1 MPVSAGDKLGPYE
14 ILDPLGAGGMGE
26 VYRAHDPRMGRDVAI
41 KIAPER
47 FSERFEREVH
57 AVAALNHPNVCTI
70 YDVGP
75 NYLVMELVDGPTLAD
90 RIRQGPI
97 PLEEALEIARQI
109 ADALEAAH
117 EKGIVH
123 RDLKPQNIKLKPDST
138 VKVLDFGLAK
148 LGATPEPGGAVRMPD
163 SPTLTMNATQ
173 VGAILGTAA
182 YMSPEQARGKAVDRR
197 TDIWAFGVVLYEM
210 VTGKELFAGDS
221 PTDVLA
227 AVVVREPDWKS
238 VPARVQP
245 LLRRCL
251 EKDPKR
257 RLRDIGDAMLLLDA
271 APPAEVVAPR
281 KWLWLFTAA
290 AAALFLL
297 AFGALALV
305 HLREASPAVDTVRF
319 QIPLPADVSF
329 TQNSSFALS
338 PDGRMLGF
346 SGFGSDG
353 VTRIWIRSMDSLATH
368 PLPGIEIGPRAPF
381 FWSADSRHLAFQADG
396 KLKKIDI
403 SGGPAQTVCDAPG
416 NIYGGSWNRDDVILF
431 GSAGGV
437 MRVPAGG
444 GTPAAMTAPSPKGTL
459 HGFPRFLPDGRK
471 FLYLAF
477 RGHGEPA
484 IYSGSLDAKPEG
496 QNTTPLLKTE
506 YGVAYVPASGYLLFV
521 RGETLLA
528 QHFDPGRLTLS
539 GESFP
544 LVEQIGLAPNLGFA
558 YFSASENGSLVYMG
572 APNRNRQLTW
582 LDRQGHSADTP
593 AEPAPITEVKI
604 SPDGTKAATM
614 QQGQNQTA
622 IWITDL
628 VHGPSSRF
636 TFDSPVDAT
645 PVWSPD
651 GSRLAWLSNRG
662 GALGIYQ
669 KAANGSGNDQL
680 LYRFQGEAAPQALT
694 DWSHDGKFLIYALR
708 SGGETREDIWALPL
722 APDAAGNRKP
732 FPLVDTPANENG
744 AYLSPDGRWIA
755 YISNESGRQEIY
767 VRGLNLVAGTSGL
780 SPVSGKWMVSNGTLG
795 MARWRADGKELLF
808 LSGDGAVMS
817 VSVGAGPAFQ
827 ASAPVQLFKLPL
839 EFVSLSVNP
848 GLLADVTRDHKRFLV
863 SMPPRQG
870 GQAGFTAVL
879 NWQTAL
885 RP

>member
-14 ILDPLGAGGMGE
+14 ILEPLGAGGMGE

-70 YDVGP
+70 HDVGP
-75 NYLVMELVDGPTLAD
+75 NYLVMELVEGPTLAD
-90 RIRQGPI
+90 RIRHGPI

-117 EKGIVH
+117 EKGIIH
-123 RDLKPQNIKLKPDST
+123 RDLKPQNVKLKPDGT

-148 LGATPEPGGAVRMPD
+148 LGTAPDPAVAARTQD

-182 YMSPEQARGKAVDRR
+182 YMSPEQARGRAVDRR

-210 VTGKELFAGDS
+210 LTGKELFGGDTL
-221 PTDVLA
+221 TDVLA

-238 VPARVQP
+238 LPPRVQP

-271 APPAEVVAPR
+271 APPPEKPVAGR
-281 KWLWLFTAA
+281 WLWLSCAG
-290 AAALFLL
+290 AALFLV
-297 AFGALALV
+297 AFAALALM
-305 HLREASPAVDTVRF
+305 HFRETPPAADTVRF

-329 TQNSSFALS
+329 TQNSTFALS
-338 PDGRMLGF
+338 PDGRTLAF

-353 VTRIWIRSMDSLATH
+353 VTRIWVRSMDSLATR
-368 PLPGIEIGPRAPF
+368 PLPGVEIGPGAHF
-381 FWSADSRHLAFQADG
+381 FWSADSRDLAFQADG
-396 KLKKIDI
+396 KLKKIDL
-403 SGGPAQTVCDAPG
+403 SGGPAQIVCDAPG
-416 NIYGGSWNRDDVILF
+416 NVVGGSWNRDDVILF
-431 GSAGGV
+431 GSNAGV
-437 MRVPAGG
+437 MRVPASG
-444 GTPAAMTAPSPKGTL
+444 GTPTAVTAPLPKGTL
-459 HGFPRFLPDGRK
+459 HVFPRFLPDGRH
-471 FLYLAF
+471 FLYLSF
-477 RGHGEPA
+477 RGPSDSA
-484 IYSGSLDAKPEG
+484 IYTGSLDTRPEK
-496 QNTTPLLKTE
+496 QSSAPLLKTD
-506 YGVAYVPASGYLLFV
+506 YPVAYVPASSYLLFV

-528 QHFDPGRLTLS
+528 QRFDPGRLTFS
-539 GESFP
+539 GEPFP
-544 LVEQIGLAPNLGFA
+544 VIEQIGLARNPNAA
-558 YFSASENGSLVYMG
+558 YFSASENASLVYMG
-572 APNRNRQLTW
+572 TPSRNRQLTW
-582 LDRQGHSADTP
+582 LDRQGNSAETP

-614 QQGQNQTA
+614 HQGQNQIA
-622 IWITDL
+622 IWLIDL
-628 VHGPSSRF
+628 IHGPSSRF
-636 TFDSPVDAT
+636 TFDSTLDAT

-651 GSRLAWLSNRG
+651 GSSVAWLSNRG
-662 GALGIYQ
+662 GYWGIYQ
-669 KAANGSGNDQL
+669 KAADGSGNDEL
-680 LYRFQGEAAPQALT
+680 LYKFPGEAAPAAVT
-694 DWSHDGKFLIYALR
+694 DWSHDGKFLIYALQGSR
-708 SGGETREDIWALPL
+708 ETREDIWALPL
-722 APDAAGNRKP
+722 APDAAGSREP
-732 FPLVDTPANENG
+732 FPVVNTPANENG

-755 YISNESGRQEIY
+755 YISSESGRQEIY
-767 VRGLNLVAGTSGL
+767 VRGLNLAAGATGS

-808 LSGDGAVMS
+808 LSADGAVMA
-817 VSVGAGPAFQ
+817 VDVGAGPAFQ
-827 ASAPVQLFKLPL
+827 ASAPVLLFKLPL
-839 EFVSLSVNP
+839 EFVSLSMNP

-879 NWQTAL
+879 NWQNAL
-885 RP
+885 RR